1 MIYDQALII
10 VDAIVHKGEMIMSEP
25 TRSDDVTTYGHLAAI
40 VGFLF
45 AAGIVWFMFS
55 LADGFS

>member
-1 MIYDQALII
+1 
-10 VDAIVHKGEMIMSEP
+10 MSEP

-40 VGFLF
+40 VGFLL